1 MNEPINDQESSDETT
16 ALVNQR
22 GARMI
27 PPRTELL
34 TLLQS
39 SGYGYIEFLEEM
51 KLLSGNRRRNV

>member
-1 MNEPINDQESSDETT
+1 
-16 ALVNQR
+16 
-22 GARMI
+22 MI